1 VTLLWTLIVPIGIAC
16 AVPNERLPASK
27 AAAIESAFIENSISI
42 QPSTPYDRQIELEM
56 NCAFMFAGEKEALP
70 HGWSERSPT
79 AVVATASASEP
90 PRRPQKIVHVLP

>member
-1 VTLLWTLIVPIGIAC
+1 
-16 AVPNERLPASK
+16 
-27 AAAIESAFIENSISI
+27 
-42 QPSTPYDRQIELEM
+42 M

>member
-1 VTLLWTLIVPIGIAC
+1 MIVPIGIAC

-42 QPSTPYDRQIELEM
+42 QPSSLYDRQIELGM

-70 HGWSERSPT
+70 HGRPERSPT
-79 AVVATASASEP
+79 AVVATASALET
-90 PRRPQKIVHVLP
+90 PRCPQKFVHVLP